1 MRFILAA
8 LICFSLPASANE
20 LSSRY
25 EVIGQL
31 DAIVDGEEMQMP
43 IAIDLE
49 RDSSFADIKV
59 FYGRE
64 MLSITAVTA
73 TEDGGWNSPA
83 ISFTIDLATG
93 PLGGLTSVSMSEAD
107 RDHNHPTEA
116 TFPDGEREMTNFS
129 ITEDGEVAF
138 DFTAELI
145 RFELDEEW
153 EQTPEEGLA
162 PVVMSGHIFV
172 VIPEQFREEK

>member
-31 DAIVDGEEMQMP
+31 NAIVDGEEMLMP

-49 RDSSFADIKV
+49 KDASFADIKV
-59 FYGRE
+59 FYGRKI
-64 MLSITAVTA
+64 LGITAVTA
-73 TEDGGWNSPA
+73 TEDGGWGVPS
-83 ISFTIDLATG
+83 ISLTIGLSND
-93 PLGGLTSVSMSEAD
+93 PLGGLASVSMSEAD
-107 RDHNHPTEA
+107 RDFKHPTEA
-116 TFPDGEREMTNFS
+116 VFPDGVSEMTNFT
-129 ITEDGEVAF
+129 ITEDGEIEF

-162 PVVMSGHIFV
+162 PVIMSGHVSV
-172 VIPEQFREEK
+172 VIPSEFREE

>member
-1 MRFILAA
+1 MRFIIAA

-31 DAIVDGEEMQMP
+31 NAIVDGEEMLMP

-49 RDSSFADIKV
+49 RDASFADIKV
-59 FYGRE
+59 FYGRK

-73 TEDGGWNSPA
+73 TEDGGWDAPT
-83 ISFTIDLATG
+83 ISLTIGLSSDV
-93 PLGGLTSVSMSEAD
+93 LGGLVGVSMSEAG
-107 RDHNHPTEA
+107 RDFKHPTEA
-116 TFPDGEREMTNFS
+116 MFPDGVFEMTNFS
-129 ITEDGEVAF
+129 ITEDGEIEL

-153 EQTPEEGLA
+153 EQTPEEGMS
-162 PVVMSGHIFV
+162 PVIMSGHISV
-172 VIPEQFREEK
+172 AIPDEFREE